1 MKEQSLKVEYLIIV
15 DSGNSF
21 CKTKESFKSF
31 LQSDSDIKING
42 RELLFKKG
50 KFKYE
55 LQDGENSDSS
65 HKFFHI
71 KLYSEEKNI
80 ESFSDLSRSIK
91 RLLHINSAN
100 SIQTLWDDVSFFYSN
115 KSYPIVYEL
124 ENLMRKLIT
133 KFMLTTVGLG
143 WTKETIPEELRK
155 SSRATKVDTNNYLYE
170 TDFIQLS
177 NFLFDEYRTLD
188 ISALIKKISELTE
201 SAVQVSEIS
210 DFIPKSNWDR
220 YFKESVDCEGDYLK
234 NRWEKLYK
242 LRCKIAHNS
251 SFSKTDFEQTQK
263 LALEVK
269 AKLDVAIQ
277 ALDTIHM
284 TEEDRE
290 DLVESVAMNS
300 NVAIGAF
307 IQKWKLFERLTIDL
321 LIKHGLLNE
330 NLSKRDKLHSFKH
343 RVLLIDNKLINADV
357 FNKIQDLNKIRNVI
371 VHERDQYFTEI
382 EIKEFSKELDK
393 IIETISDKY
402 SA

>member
-1 MKEQSLKVEYLIIV
+1 MKVEYLIIV
-15 DSGNSF
+15 DSGTSF
-21 CKTKESFKSF
+21 CKTKQSFKSF
-31 LQSDSDIKING
+31 LQSDSDIKISG
-42 RELLFKKG
+42 RDLSYKKG

-71 KLYSEEKNI
+71 KLYSDEKNI
-80 ESFSDLSRSIK
+80 ENFSELSRSIK
-91 RLLHINSAN
+91 RLLHINPAN
-100 SIQTLWDDVSFFYSN
+100 SIQTLWDDVSFYYSN

-143 WTKETIPEELRK
+143 WTKETIPEELKK
-155 SSRATKVDTNNYLYE
+155 SSRATKIDTNNNYLYE

-201 SAVQVSEIS
+201 DSVQVSEIS
-210 DFIPKSNWDR
+210 DFIPKSNWER
-220 YFKESVDCEGDYLK
+220 YFQESVDCEGDYLK

-242 LRCKIAHNS
+242 LRCKIAHNNAFGKS
-251 SFSKTDFEQTQK
+251 DFEQTSK
-263 LALEVK
+263 LASEVK
-269 AKLDVAIQ
+269 TKLDAAIQ

-307 IQKWKLFERLTIDL
+307 IQKWKLLERLSIDL
-321 LIKHGLLNE
+321 LTKHKLLNE
-330 NLSKRDKLHSFKH
+330 QLSKREKLHSYKH
-343 RVLLIDNKLINADV
+343 RVLLIENKLINATV
-357 FNKIQDLNKIRNVI
+357 FNKIQDLNKVRNVI
-371 VHERDQYFTEI
+371 VHEREQYFTET

-393 IIETISDKY
+393 VLEVISDKC
-402 SA
+402 SE